1 MKKIYLPCGT
11 MNFINCSVPL
21 STDKGLHV
29 VSSGCGSE
37 KTTMIQEIIQ
47 EKWKDGILVVVPTI
61 NDAED
66 HYDRIE
72 IW

>member
-1 MKKIYLPCGT
+1 

-47 EKWKDGILVVVPTI
+47 EKMEGWNFSGGSD
-61 NDAED
+61 NQ
-66 HYDRIE
+66 
-72 IW
+72 